1 MVQELMLKMK
11 GLPTAKVNVQ
21 MFKTDQKSLLQ
32 TICKSTDTHVADI
45 TAEFK
50 DFLKDCCKWDDSC
63 YGYAYPAI
71 FFRTLGIFSLQNAI
85 DFACEVKNNQ
95 SATYTS
101 LLSTYPV
108 GTQIV
113 IKQCMKKLS
122 TNEAYAYLQRDKIA
136 VKTSTVQEQGPSD
149 EDEPLSTIATIQA
162 NITRAVTHRTT
173 SWRVTNSTAETYE
186 EWSRQQKR
194 QAERG
199 KRILQDQLI
208 KQYKKSMKLW
218 NVNKSQYT
226 DIPVQNADR
235 DDKNILQSAYEEKY
249 VDNQDPNDTIEAPG
263 VNFDLYKY
271 KTQLCVEIST
281 DDDDDEILM
290 YFKPVWPTDMTL
302 EIMRNQYKFLKKDS
316 KIYATFDD
324 QTILCFAYQEGV
336 VKRIAKSL
344 LSENDSKHEP
354 RPGGAASGRRVAF
367 DPSLKTTPL
376 PDSDD
381 VDL

>member
-1 MVQELMLKMK
+1 
-11 GLPTAKVNVQ
+11 
-21 MFKTDQKSLLQ
+21 
-32 TICKSTDTHVADI
+32 
-45 TAEFK
+45 
-50 DFLKDCCKWDDSC
+50 
-63 YGYAYPAI
+63 
-71 FFRTLGIFSLQNAI
+71 
-85 DFACEVKNNQ
+85 
-95 SATYTS
+95 
-101 LLSTYPV
+101 
-108 GTQIV
+108 
-113 IKQCMKKLS
+113 MKKLS

-149 EDEPLSTIATIQA
+149 EDELLGPLETIQKI
-162 NITRAVTHRTT
+162 ITRTVTHRTT

-208 KQYKKSMKLW
+208 KQYKKSLKLW
-218 NVNKSQYT
+218 NVNELPYT
-226 DIPVQNADR
+226 DTLVQDAER
-235 DDKNILQSAYEEKY
+235 DDKNILYRAYEEKY
-249 VDNQDPNDTIEAPG
+249 LDNQDPNDTIEAPG

-271 KTQLCVEIST
+271 KTQLSVDVST
-281 DDDDDEILM
+281 EDDDDEILM

-302 EIMRNQYKFLKKDS
+302 EIMRNHQYQLKKDS

-354 RPGGAASGRRVAF
+354 RPGGAVSGRRITF

-376 PDSDD
+376 PDSDN